1 MSWTRGLVELPEVL
15 PAVSGVRVV
24 AVVAVVAVI
33 AVIAVVCLA
42 LGAKAASR
50 ALSSIEEG
58 DKETA
63 DVDKVNLP
71 ERYYLRTAGD
81 KAPIGWEAE
90 AVQRD

>member
-15 PAVSGVRVV
+15 PAVSGVR
-24 AVVAVVAVI
+24 VVAVVAVI